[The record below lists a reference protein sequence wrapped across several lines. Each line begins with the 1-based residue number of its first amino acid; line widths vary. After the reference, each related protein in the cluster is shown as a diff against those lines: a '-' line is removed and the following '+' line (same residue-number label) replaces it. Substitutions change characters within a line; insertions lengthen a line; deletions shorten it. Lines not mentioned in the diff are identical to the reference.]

1 MNSAC
6 AKLGGAREAIINQ
19 NNEKR
24 PLPHKKTVHLRVSI
38 LGAPPHPIPGAIGFD
53 CVSLYDGNGW
63 LEIGSPGGAEGILDG
78 ADGYGIIGGMA
89 GITGGIGIIGAIGG
103 MGANGAIGGN
113 IVISSPKGT
122 VPIVI
127 PVVLLKL
134 VWQPEV
140 RAFDFK

>member
-1 MNSAC
+1 M
-6 AKLGGAREAIINQ
+6 I
-19 NNEKR
+19 
-24 PLPHKKTVHLRVSI
+24 HLRVSI

-63 LEIGSPGGAEGILDG
+63 LEIGSPGGAEGIADG
-78 ADGYGIIGGMA
+78 ADGYGIIGGMD
-89 GITGGIGIIGAIGG
+89 GIIGGIGIICG

-113 IVISSPKGT
+113 IVVSSPNGT

-127 PVVLLKL
+127 PVLLLKL

-140 RAFDFK
+140 RALDFK